1 MPIHG
6 LVEGLSDMD
15 IRLES
20 LFRPFYMTKKNNDNK
35 FLNKEHCIIEE
46 KKSG

>member
-20 LFRPFYMTKKNNDNK
+20 FFRLLYNTK
-35 FLNKEHCIIEE
+35 IIIINF
-46 KKSG
+46 